1 MKRTAFF
8 LLALILCATG
18 CFTVSSD
25 TAYLVYA
32 KEAAPEGNNN
42 AASTE
47 GEPSAPEGTDGE
59 TAESETEL
67 QPVLLDTD
75 QVSTE
80 DILLYSSA
88 CVVMDTQTG
97 AILYSKNRTDKH
109 YPASTTKILTTLLA
123 LEHTKLTDD
132 VTFSQEAIESI
143 TWDSSNMELKP
154 GDELT
159 MEQALYGVMLQSA
172 NEAAYGVAEYVSGS
186 SSQFAKDMTDDAIE
200 LGCRLSH
207 FTNASGLHDDNHY
220 TTAKDLAT
228 IARAAAQNE
237 NFRKIT
243 GTITYSV
250 ENINYKVK
258 EPESDETAQENSGE
272 GEALAASSDEPVPE
286 PFLLYNHHKMVNN
299 EYPYEG
305 CYGGKTGYTG
315 EARNTLV
322 TYAKRGDIDLICVL
336 LDCPGGKNYTYMD
349 TELALDYC
357 FDNYERLTEE
367 YNNAQAL
374 LNYPD
379 MGLRDWYH
387 PEKSPLSVKDG
398 LYPNVRQAT
407 GLYITYLHNRKS
419 QEALDKAISDK
430 SVHAFMEY
438 SRLNNYRPLIIA
450 GIILFII
457 IVILSLLLVYAARV
471 LKRKRSRRRYE
482 KLKQQRLAQNAAN
495 PPKDE
500 EDSNDDSSSEDKEKA
515 STGIGK
521 EPDGE
526 AAAKNDTAQNN
537 SALNISGAA
546 DSAPKGSVSDDSA
559 PSSSVPDGSAPSS
572 SIPDGSA
579 PSSSVPD
586 GSTPNDSALNNTS
599 DRTLPDSDNTSSL

>member
-1 MKRTAFF
+1 MKKTVYF
-8 LLALILCATG
+8 LLALSLFVTGLAAILPETAQRAYASEN
-18 CFTVSSD
+18 VSD
-25 TAYLVYA
+25 NA
-32 KEAAPEGNNN
+32 NNSGDEV
-42 AASTE
+42 STE
-47 GEPSAPEGTDGE
+47 DVAEGE

-97 AILYSKNRTDKH
+97 AILYSKNRSDRH

-123 LEHTKLTDD
+123 LEHSQLTDD

-159 MEQALYGVMLQSA
+159 MEQALYGIMLQSA
-172 NEAAYGVAEYVSGS
+172 NEAAYGVGEYISGS
-186 SSQFAKDMTDDAIE
+186 LEQFAKDMTDYAIN
-200 LGCRLSH
+200 LGCRLTN

-237 NFRKIT
+237 DFRKIT
-243 GTITYSV
+243 GTIMYSV
-250 ENINYKVK
+250 ENINYKAK
-258 EPESDETAQENSGE
+258 MPESDENDTETADEDG
-272 GEALAASSDEPVPE
+272 GEAASDELVPD

-322 TYAKRGDIDLICVL
+322 TYAKRDDMDLVCVI
-336 LDCPGGKNYTYMD
+336 LDCPGGKNYIYMD

-357 FDNYERLTEE
+357 FENYERLTEE
-367 YNNAQAL
+367 YNAAQAL
-374 LNYPD
+374 LDYPEL
-379 MGLRDWYH
+379 GLRDWYH
-387 PEKSPLSVKDG
+387 PEVTPLSFEDG
-398 LYPNVRQAT
+398 LYPNVTQAMDI
-407 GLYITYLHNRKS
+407 YREYLHNRQS
-419 QEALDKAISDK
+419 QEALDKAISEK

-450 GIILFII
+450 GIILFIAA
-457 IVILSLLLVYAARV
+457 VVFSLLLVHFVKV
-471 LKRKRSRRRYE
+471 LKRKRSRRRYQ
-482 KLKQQRLAQNAAN
+482 KLRRQRLMENAAASQS
-495 PPKDE
+495 KTA
-500 EDSNDDSSSEDKEKA
+500 EDADSAQTTGVAEDATDTA
-515 STGIGK
+515 S
-521 EPDGE
+521 PDAEDAATDAASAGSE
-526 AAAKNDTAQNN
+526 AAATDTASGDATADATEAASAAAEDDTSAENSNN
-537 SALNISGAA
+537 
-546 DSAPKGSVSDDSA
+546 
-559 PSSSVPDGSAPSS
+559 
-572 SIPDGSA
+572 
-579 PSSSVPD
+579 
-586 GSTPNDSALNNTS
+586 
-599 DRTLPDSDNTSSL
+599 